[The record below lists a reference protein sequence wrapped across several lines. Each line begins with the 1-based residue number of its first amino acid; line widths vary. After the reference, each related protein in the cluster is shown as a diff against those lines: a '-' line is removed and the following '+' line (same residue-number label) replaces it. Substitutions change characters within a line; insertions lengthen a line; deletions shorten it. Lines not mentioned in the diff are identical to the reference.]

1 MHDVDTS
8 RKSNN
13 NFPHCSLYAYASEN
27 NKKKNTRDNGN
38 KNDEEKAKKIFHL
51 VVMSERGK
59 LLEAYRGLYSGK
71 YCIRTTI
78 SFESFFL

>member
-1 MHDVDTS
+1 MMLIPRENLIIIFLTARYMLMLEKITKKEGDNRR
-8 RKSNN
+8 RK
-13 NFPHCSLYAYASEN
+13 
-27 NKKKNTRDNGN
+27 G
-38 KNDEEKAKKIFHL
+38 KKIFHL